1 MEQCYVRKL
10 DTFVSVFAIIIAEG
24 NLEVKLPMLW
34 TDEAEEV
41 GRVREEKRR
50 KKIKIRENVEKSR
63 NTFFSP
69 CFVFSDVLPFAVG
82 RGRRTMTDRQRKR

>member
-63 NTFFSP
+63 NTFFPHVLFSLT
-69 CFVFSDVLPFAVG
+69 CFPLLSAGVG
-82 RGRRTMTDRQRKR
+82 GQ